1 MSPTSIEFILFSL
14 VCWVTFMAVRG
25 MHLRSI
31 AIAVFNCVL
40 IGSFAETI
48 SDVLPLIVFLS
59 IGYLFINIMLVCQ
72 SAVFFWA
79 SVIVLLA
86 SFSYLKQYAFIEF
99 IPSLDFPYIE
109 IGLSY
114 ILFRVLH
121 LFVDVHQRAITQP
134 IRLLEYFNYTCFF
147 LSFLSGP
154 IQRYQDFQ
162 RDVLAQ
168 GIMQELKE
176 AAADNI
182 NRILIGFIKVLVLA
196 SALNAFMEARSVENV
211 VNYYSHDF
219 FTILIWYSAQS
230 LAYAF
235 FVYFNF
241 SGYMDI
247 VIGIGRLLGFKL
259 PENFDRPFAAE
270 NYLDFWQRWHMTLS
284 EWLKTYVFNPLVKK
298 LYDSTGQQ
306 PKRMPLL
313 GVIGYFVT
321 FFFVGVWHVPT
332 MGLGIALGLG
342 VSVNK
347 LYEAY
352 MRSKLGATKYKL
364 LRSNLIYRYASRG
377 LTISY
382 FCISVTYIWISPENL
397 AQLTGFRGMLLV
409 MAVSCVCLALLLSLS
424 TFIWDAIVP
433 RMWRPIQ
440 VFYSSNPPLIVTA
453 SINSIV
459 VFGMIYW
466 VVTFSHRA
474 PEFIY
479 QGF

>member
-14 VCWVTFMAVRG
+14 ACWATFMGVRG

-40 IGSFAETI
+40 IGSFVETL
-48 SDVLPLIVFLS
+48 SDILPLLIFLS
-59 IGYLFINIMLVCQ
+59 IGYLFINIMSIYQ
-72 SAVFFWA
+72 SAILFWA
-79 SVIVLLA
+79 SVLILLA

-99 IPSLDFPYIE
+99 IPSLGFPYIE

-121 LFVDVHQRAITQP
+121 LLVDVHQRAITQP
-134 IRLLEYFNYTCFF
+134 IRLLDYFNFTCFF

-154 IQRYQDFQ
+154 IQRYQEFK

-168 GIMQELKE
+168 DVEQKLKDE
-176 AAADNI
+176 PGDHI
-182 NRILIGFIKVLVLA
+182 NRILIGFIKVMVLA
-196 SALNAFMEARSVENV
+196 SALNAFMEARSIENV
-211 VNYYSHDF
+211 LNYYSNDF
-219 FTILIWYSAQS
+219 LAILIWYSAQS

-235 FVYFNF
+235 FIYFNF

-247 VIGIGRLLGFKL
+247 VIGTGRLFGFKL

-270 NYLDFWQRWHMTLS
+270 SYLDFWQRWHMTLS
-284 EWLKTYVFNPLVKK
+284 EWFKTYVFNPFVKK
-298 LYDSTGQQ
+298 LYESTGQR
-306 PKRMPLL
+306 PKLMPLL

-352 MRSKLGATKYKL
+352 MRSKLGAIKYKL
-364 LRSNLIYRYASRG
+364 LRSNLLYRYGSRG

-382 FCISVTYIWISPENL
+382 FCISVTYMWISPEDL
-397 AQLTGFRGMLLV
+397 AQITGFRGMFLV
-409 MAVSCVCLALLLSLS
+409 MAISCVCLALLLCVGTFVWDVVAPRLS
-424 TFIWDAIVP
+424 K
-433 RMWRPIQ
+433 PIQ
-440 VFYSSNPPLIVTA
+440 NFYNSNPPLLVTA
-453 SINSIV
+453 TINSVV
-459 VFGMIYW
+459 VFIMIYW